1 MVVHV
6 VVVVCYG
13 LDILEVQSYLSM
25 PNVEQFSLRVSL
37 SEQGEKVRWREM
49 AAHSLYFDQHFLKVV
64 KYKKISIYYLLLNG
78 K

>member
-13 LDILEVQSYLSM
+13 LNILEVQSYLSM
-25 PNVEQFSLRVSL
+25 PYVEQFSLRVSL

-49 AAHSLYFDQHFLKVV
+49 AAHSLYFWSTLFKSGEIQ
-64 KYKKISIYYLLLNG
+64 KYIYYLLLNG
-78 K
+78 Q